1 MNDFSSHSRISRFSA
16 RSREWRGVLRARR
29 RLAFC
34 LFVCVVATGTLVTLQ
49 TPPVYEASMKILVAP
64 GQPADAPPAAVSDE
78 EFNTEAAILGSRE
91 VLAATTGRVQLA
103 PLMDSRVI
111 SVSVRERSPE
121 QAARDLNALFQKYVA
136 QRQQLNPQ
144 AAALDALRTRAA
156 DFQRRLAEAT
166 AALSRFDA
174 ESGLS
179 SVSLQQE
186 LLLRQFYDLQSQAN
200 AARTEQQALRERI
213 SALRAQLAV
222 QPERIETSSVT
233 KYVQALDKLKG
244 ELAALEMQRTQMLQK
259 YQPDHR
265 LIRDLDLRIAQA
277 REIIAREEQNPPRER
292 SVALNETH
300 RRLTGELLEAEA
312 ALAATTSREQ
322 QLGELARRCQQRL
335 TDLDQHGY
343 RKNDLE
349 RERAISEE
357 SWLLYQRRAQETEL
371 NRTLRQGERVR
382 VSLLE
387 AVAVS
392 SAPVSPRWAIRLP
405 VLFLGGLLL
414 ALAGV
419 GLAEL
424 RRPRIRSG
432 EGVSQR
438 LKLPVLARIPGAHRA
453 A

>member
-1 MNDFSSHSRISRFSA
+1 MNEFSRHNRISSLRA
-16 RSREWRGVLRARR
+16 RTSEWRGAFGARR
-29 RLAFC
+29 RLAF
-34 LFVCVVATGTLVTLQ
+34 LLLVLVVASGTLVTLL

-64 GQPADAPPAAVSDE
+64 GQPGGAIPAAVSDE

-91 VLAATTGRVQLA
+91 VLGAAAPRVQIV
-103 PLMDSRVI
+103 PLRDSRVI
-111 SVSVRERSPE
+111 RVAVRDRNPE
-121 QAARDLNALFQKYVA
+121 QAARDLNALFQQYVA

-144 AAALDALRTRAA
+144 ASTLAALRTQAA

-179 SVSLQQE
+179 SVGLQQE

-200 AARTEQQALRERI
+200 AARTEQQALRERL
-213 SALRAQLAV
+213 SALRTQLAA

-233 KYVQALDKLKG
+233 KYVQTLDKLKG
-244 ELAALEMQRTQMLQK
+244 ELASLEMQRTQLLQK
-259 YQPDHR
+259 YQPEHR
-265 LIRDLDLRIAQA
+265 LIRDLELRIAQA
-277 REIIAREEQNPPRER
+277 REMITREEQNPPRER

-300 RRLTGELLEAEA
+300 RRLTGELLDAEA

-322 QLGELARRCQQRL
+322 QLGELARRYQQRL
-335 TDLDQHGY
+335 TALDQQGY

-349 RERAISEE
+349 RERALNEE
-357 SWLLYQRRAQETEL
+357 AWLLYQRRAQEAEL
-371 NRTLRQGERVR
+371 SRTLRQGERVR

-405 VLFLGGLLL
+405 ALFLSGLLL
-414 ALAGV
+414 ALTGV
-419 GLAEL
+419 WLAEL
-424 RRPRIRSG
+424 CRPRIRSG
-432 EGVSQR
+432 EGVSHR
-438 LKLPVLARIPGAHRA
+438 LKLPVLARIPGTRRA